1 MHLNID
7 GQEYHINLH
16 KVTDD
21 IRLIY
26 ENHVIKG
33 IPFPNGYKITFEK
46 KSIPVLA
53 LKQVLTMMVIPMLVD
68 LYKLKGYEIERKKK
82 HEDAPLLPIGRTIE
96 SQTPV
101 LQQGFKKQK
110 IKEGEHWGVYGK
122 SGMGKTTLIKALID
136 KMCES
141 YPYCVYHIDTKHQGD
156 FTSQDGRIVV
166 SEFAPPVLDTPGA
179 RMVWQPLLDNI
190 DEYSKFFTNILN
202 AGIPSIVNIDESANM
217 VFGTAIP
224 RGLMLLLKQG
234 RLPGIHV
241 ILGAQELA

>member
-82 HEDAPLLPIGRTIE
+82 HEDALDYFIRNALTFIGLIEHEHRYLVTTIE
-96 SQTPV
+96 SDVP
-101 LQQGFKKQK
+101 
-110 IKEGEHWGVYGK
+110 
-122 SGMGKTTLIKALID
+122 
-136 KMCES
+136 
-141 YPYCVYHIDTKHQGD
+141 
-156 FTSQDGRIVV
+156 
-166 SEFAPPVLDTPGA
+166 
-179 RMVWQPLLDNI
+179 
-190 DEYSKFFTNILN
+190 
-202 AGIPSIVNIDESANM
+202 
-217 VFGTAIP
+217 
-224 RGLMLLLKQG
+224 
-234 RLPGIHV
+234 
-241 ILGAQELA
+241 